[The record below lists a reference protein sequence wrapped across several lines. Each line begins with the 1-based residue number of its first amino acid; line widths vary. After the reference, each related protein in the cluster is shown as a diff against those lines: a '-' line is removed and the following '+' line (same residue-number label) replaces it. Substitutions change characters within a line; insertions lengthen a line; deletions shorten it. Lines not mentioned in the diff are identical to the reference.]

1 MIDNR
6 LKAVLRSDFLA
17 FSRKAHL
24 ELEGQKI
31 DRDPYV
37 EHLATE
43 LTAFVD
49 GPTKRLVVNL
59 PPRHL
64 KTMLFSVCLSAWK
77 LAHRPSAKIMVV
89 TYSEQLAESIA
100 RKIRAILQAA
110 WFRETFATRIAKD
123 HAAVMDFG
131 TTAGGQLYAASF
143 SGSITGRGADII
155 IVDDPHDIK
164 DAASPDQLERTA
176 EIFYTVVMSRLN
188 NQVTG
193 KVVVIAHRIH
203 DNDLSGRLL
212 RHGGWRHVALP
223 MVGVADTE
231 YATNYGPWLR
241 REGEL
246 LRPNA
251 FSRDYIEGLK
261 ASTHNPAFDLLY
273 QQDVDGLALPSISP
287 DDFLSFSFLP
297 TPQTPCVMSIDP
309 SMKPGSRNSFSVIQV
324 WRPWNGSHCLVDQW
338 REQCGFETLKQKVRA
353 WITRHQPGAVL
364 IEQSANGL
372 ALAGSLNS
380 RSRGLVRLII
390 ANGSKSVRLLRH
402 VDIIRAHCILL
413 PAEAHWRADYVA
425 EFVSFPHGNFD
436 DQVDATTQYLAF
448 IMTSPALAAPSP
460 RSCGVVGGP
469 RGVIRAEELKYNP
482 FRKRPF

>member
-6 LKAVLRSDFLA
+6 LKAVLRRDFLA
-17 FSRKAHL
+17 FSRKAIQ
-24 ELEGQKI
+24 ELEATKI

-37 EHLATE
+37 EYLATE

-49 GPTKRLVVNL
+49 GPRNRLLVNL

-64 KTMLFSVCLSAWK
+64 KTMLFSVCLSAWT
-77 LAHRPSAKIMVV
+77 LAHDPSAKIMVV

-100 RKIRAILQAA
+100 RKIRAILQAG
-110 WFRETFATRIAKD
+110 WFRETFATRVAKD

-176 EIFYTVVMSRLN
+176 EIFYTIVMSRLN

-203 DNDLSGRLL
+203 HNDLSGRLL

-223 MVGVADTE
+223 MVGVADKE
-231 YATNYGPWLR
+231 YSTNYGPWLR
-241 REGEL
+241 CEGEL

-261 ASTHNPAFDLLY
+261 ASTHNPAIDLLY

-309 SMKPGSRNSFSVIQV
+309 SLKPGSRNSFSVIQI
-324 WRPWNGSHCLVDQW
+324 WRPWNGSHCLVIQW
-338 REQCGFETLKQKVRA
+338 REQCGFETLKRQVKA

-372 ALAGSLNS
+372 ALAESLNS

-390 ANGSKSVRLLRH
+390 ANGSKGARLLRH
-402 VDIIRAHCILL
+402 FGIIRARRILL
-413 PAEAHWRADYVA
+413 PTGAHWRADYVA
-425 EFVSFPHGNFD
+425 EFASFPHGNFY
-436 DQVDATTQYLAF
+436 DQVDATTQYLDF
-448 IMTSPALAAPSP
+448 IMTSPSLKLPSP

-469 RGVIRAEELKYNP
+469 HGVIRAEELKYGP
-482 FRKRPF
+482 FRKKPF